1 MMVDVVAAFD
11 QRYEYCGVP
20 PDAEIVAA
28 PLFPSKHKTLVA
40 DEIVEVN
47 KVGCVIVI
55 ELVEVHALES
65 VMVTV

>member
-1 MMVDVVAAFD
+1 MMDVVAAFD

-20 PDAEIVAA
+20 PDAEMVAA
-28 PLFPSKHKTLVA
+28 PLFSSKHKTLIA

>member
-1 MMVDVVAAFD
+1 MVDVVAAFD
-11 QRYEYCGVP
+11 QRYEYCGDP

-47 KVGCVIVI
+47 KGGWVIVI
-55 ELVEVHALES
+55 ELVEVHSLES

>member
-1 MMVDVVAAFD
+1 MAV
-11 QRYEYCGVP
+11 
-20 PDAEIVAA
+20 

-40 DEIVEVN
+40 DEFVEAN

-55 ELVEVHALES
+55 ELFEVHELES

>member
-1 MMVDVVAAFD
+1 MEDVVEAFD

-20 PDAEIVAA
+20 PKAEIVAA
-28 PLFPSKHKTLVA
+28 PLFPSKHRTLVK

-55 ELVEVHALES
+55 ELVDVHVLES

>member
-28 PLFPSKHKTLVA
+28 PLFPSKHKTLA
-40 DEIVEVN
+40 KDEIEDAN

-65 VMVTV
+65 VMVTE